1 MNGDILFSRRSI
13 RKYIKGKEVEDEK
26 IEYMLKAAMYAPS
39 ANNKRNW
46 EFIVVKNRD
55 TLNKIMDVHPYSK
68 MLETASMAVI
78 ICGNLSDESG
88 KLYWQQNC
96 SAALENMMLA
106 AKAKDLGTVWLGV
119 APREERM
126 NDIIKLFNLPDN
138 IKPLGIVAV
147 GYPDEEPN
155 MPERF
160 EPNKIHYEKY

>member
-1 MNGDILFSRRSI
+1 MNEDILFSRRSI

-26 IEYMLKAAMYAPS
+26 VEYILKAAMYAPS

-55 TLNKIMDVHPYSK
+55 TLNKIMDVHPYAK
-68 MLETASMAVI
+68 MLETASMAVVV
-78 ICGNLSDESG
+78 CGDLSDESG

-126 NDIIKLFNLPDN
+126 NEIIKLFNLPDN
-138 IKPLGIVAV
+138 IKPLGIVVV
-147 GYPDEEPN
+147 GYPDGEPAA
-155 MPERF
+155 PERF
-160 EPNKIHYEKY
+160 EPNKIHYEKF

>member
-1 MNGDILFSRRSI
+1 MNEDILFTRRSI

-39 ANNKRNW
+39 ANNRRNW

-55 TLNKIMDVHPYSK
+55 TLDKIMDFHPYAK
-68 MLETASMAVI
+68 MLATATLAI
-78 ICGNLSDESG
+78 IVCGDLSDESG

-106 AKAKDLGTVWLGV
+106 AKAKDLGTVWIGL

-126 NDIIKLFNLPDN
+126 YAIIKLFNLPDN

-147 GYPDEEPN
+147 GYPDGEPTA
-155 MPERF
+155 PERF
-160 EPNKIHYEKY
+160 EPNKIHYEKF

>member
-1 MNGDILFSRRSI
+1 MQEDILFSRRSI

-39 ANNKRNW
+39 ANNRRNW

-55 TLNKIMDVHPYSK
+55 SLNKIIEMHPYAK
-68 MLETASMAVI
+68 MLETASAAI
-78 ICGNLSDESG
+78 IVCGDLSDESG

-96 SAALENMMLA
+96 SAALQNMMLA
-106 AKAKDLGTVWLGV
+106 AKAKDLGTVWIGI
-119 APREERM
+119 APREDRM
-126 NDIIKLFNLPDN
+126 GEIIKLFNLPEH

-147 GYPDEEPN
+147 GYPDGEPS

-160 EPNKIHYEKY
+160 EKNKIHYEKF

>member
-1 MNGDILFSRRSI
+1 MSEDILFSRRSI
-13 RKYIKGKEVEDEK
+13 RKYIKGKEFENEK

-55 TLNKIMDVHPYSK
+55 TLNKIMYMHPYSK
-68 MLETASMAVI
+68 MLETASLAI
-78 ICGNLSDESG
+78 IVCGDISEESG

-96 SAALENMMLA
+96 SAALENIMLA

-126 NDIIKLFNLPDN
+126 NEIIELFNIPEH
-138 IKPLGIVAV
+138 IKPLGLVVI
-147 GYPDEEPN
+147 GYPDGEPE
-155 MPERF
+155 MPDRF